1 MAPRSIW
8 NGAVAFGMV
17 AIPVKLYPATQS
29 ESLSF
34 VTIHNTCHTRLRQ
47 KRYCPTHDADVDQ
60 KEIGRA
66 YEYAKD
72 QHVIMED
79 SDFEKVQVP
88 SSHTIEITKFVE
100 LSSVDPLYFDRSY
113 ALEPESVGAKPFH
126 LLKQALENSGKVAVG
141 KVSLRQKEHICC
153 LRPFEGGILMS
164 TMYYPDEVRGTD
176 ELDLPDGEGLVTKQ
190 ELMMA
195 ESLID
200 QLSGDF
206 EPRDY
211 QDDYR
216 SAMEQIVESK
226 LGNVEPVIVAPA
238 QSKGKV
244 GNLMDALKA
253 SIEATKQGKAKKT
266 TKKSAAKASSNGR
279 AKKKK
284 TKAAAKS

>member
-29 ESLSF
+29 KSLSF
-34 VTIHNTCHTRLRQ
+34 VTIHNTCHTRLHQ

-60 KEIGRA
+60 KEVGRA

-88 SSHTIEITKFVE
+88 STHTIEITKFVE

-141 KVSLRQKEHICC
+141 KVSLSPNPPKDTDGRREDSGRGWVRELQGRWPGVLGRWEA
-153 LRPFEGGILMS
+153 GG
-164 TMYYPDEVRGTD
+164 
-176 ELDLPDGEGLVTKQ
+176 
-190 ELMMA
+190 
-195 ESLID
+195 
-200 QLSGDF
+200 
-206 EPRDY
+206 
-211 QDDYR
+211 R
-216 SAMEQIVESK
+216 SS
-226 LGNVEPVIVAPA
+226 VAA
-238 QSKGKV
+238 QGP
-244 GNLMDALKA
+244 
-253 SIEATKQGKAKKT
+253 
-266 TKKSAAKASSNGR
+266 
-279 AKKKK
+279 
-284 TKAAAKS
+284 

>member
-1 MAPRSIW
+1 
-8 NGAVAFGMV
+8 
-17 AIPVKLYPATQS
+17 
-29 ESLSF
+29 
-34 VTIHNTCHTRLRQ
+34 
-47 KRYCPTHDADVDQ
+47 
-60 KEIGRA
+60 
-66 YEYAKD
+66 
-72 QHVIMED
+72 
-79 SDFEKVQVP
+79 
-88 SSHTIEITKFVE
+88 
-100 LSSVDPLYFDRSY
+100 
-113 ALEPESVGAKPFH
+113 
-126 LLKQALENSGKVAVG
+126 
-141 KVSLRQKEHICC
+141 
-153 LRPFEGGILMS
+153 MS

-253 SIEATKQGKAKKT
+253 SIEATKQGEGKKT
-266 TKKSAAKASSNGR
+266 TKKSVAKATSNGR
-279 AKKKK
+279 GTKKK
-284 TKAAAKS
+284 T